1 MEMTIER
8 VNDFDGYNWLPLLAK
23 SSQEGFQLVER
34 MLRNRRQETFQ
45 ENGEAMFVALST
57 TNQVLA
63 CGGYMKQS
71 GQTKTGRIRHVY
83 VLPEA
88 RSHGIGTA
96 LLEKIVSEA
105 FLTYDRLV
113 LYSEQADPFYQGLG
127 FQPET
132 GDKITHA
139 LDKSAF
145 ANANR

>member
-1 MEMTIER
+1 MDVTIER

-34 MLRNRRQETFQ
+34 MLRNRREESFQ
-45 ENGEAMFVALST
+45 EDGEAMFVALST

-71 GQTKTGRIRHVY
+71 GQALTGRIRHVY

-96 LLEKIVSEA
+96 LLEKIMSEA

-127 FQPET
+127 FQLVSGE
-132 GDKITHA
+132 KITHT
-139 LDKSAF
+139 LDKTAF
-145 ANANR
+145 ADSNR

>member
-23 SSQEGFQLVER
+23 SSQEGVQFVEH

-71 GQTKTGRIRHVY
+71 GQTKTGRIRDVY

-127 FQPET
+127 FQPAT
-132 GDKITHA
+132 GEKITHA

>member
-1 MEMTIER
+1 MDMTIER

-23 SSQEGFQLVER
+23 SSQEGFQFIEY

-45 ENGEAMFVALST
+45 ETGEALFVVLST
-57 TNQVLA
+57 TGQLIA
-63 CGGYMKQS
+63 CGGYTKQPHQAS
-71 GQTKTGRIRHVY
+71 TGRIRHVY

-127 FQPET
+127 FRPAT
-132 GDKITHA
+132 GEKITHA

-145 ANANR
+145 ANSNR